1 MTYSIEEIAGI
12 IGGKIICNPNPDAVL
27 KDIANDSR
35 QITDGRETLFF
46 ALKGPRNDG
55 HRYLPALAGQGVGAI
70 VISQAPDDLAI
81 FRSSALILVKDT
93 LAALHKLASFHRH
106 RFTFPVIGVTGSN
119 GKTIIKEWLFELL
132 NHHFSIIRSPK
143 SYNSQ
148 IGVPLSVWLMNPAHS
163 LAIIEAGISE
173 PGEMENLE
181 KIISPEIGIL
191 ANIGSAHQEHFID
204 ARQKTIEK
212 LSLFKNSKKL
222 VFSADQGE
230 TTALAEQFCNSQRVQ
245 KINWSLAG
253 NPSLIRFDSEERPFS
268 TQISAQTPSGNFSF
282 EIPFTE
288 WSAIENACHCF
299 AATYALGV
307 NPDEITGRFA
317 NLQPV
322 AMRLEFK
329 QGKNRNILINDYYNS
344 DINALSIALSALSN
358 QALKGRLQKV
368 LILSDIKQTGI
379 PSAELYSMVAEMV
392 AKSGIN
398 RLVGI
403 GPDISENQHL
413 FSLEKNFYI
422 DTKHFLDEFL
432 FEKIQ
437 NSAILLK
444 GARDFQFEKISSV
457 LQEKAHQTILE
468 TDLNA
473 MVDNLNTYRSLLKS
487 GTRVMAMVKAFS
499 YGSGTTEIATL
510 LQFHGIS
517 YLAVAVADEGLEL
530 RAAGITTPILVMN
543 PEAGSFQNMIDHN
556 LEPNIYSFDLLKDF
570 AATAR
575 YNAVIDYPVHI
586 KIDTGMNRL
595 GFKESD
601 NLMKAAEFIHTSGN
615 LKACTVF
622 SHLAGADEPDLDA
635 FTFEQLEKFE
645 SFSHDFISQF
655 DYPILRHILNSAGI
669 ERFATY
675 QFDMVR
681 LGIGLYGVSAAGLP
695 LKNISTL
702 KTTVSQV
709 KEVADTET
717 VGYSRK
723 GKINQP
729 SKIAVI
735 PIGYAD
741 GLRRSLGNLN
751 GRVFVNGAYAPFIG
765 NICMDMAM
773 VDVTGLD
780 AHPGDSVEIFGP
792 HIPVTELAEKTGTI
806 AYEILTGISQRV
818 KRVYLQ
824 E

>member
-70 VISQAPDDLAI
+70 VISQVPDDLAI
-81 FRSSALILVKDT
+81 FKSSALILVKDT
-93 LAALHKLASFHRH
+93 LAALHRLASFHRH

-132 NHHFSIIRSPK
+132 NQHFSIIRSPK

-163 LAIIEAGISE
+163 LAVIEAGISE
-173 PGEMENLE
+173 PGEMKNLE
-181 KIISPEIGIL
+181 KIISPEIGVL
-191 ANIGSAHQEHFID
+191 TNIGSAHQEHFID
-204 ARQKTIEK
+204 ARQKTLEK
-212 LSLFKNSKKL
+212 LVLFKNSKKL

-230 TTALAEQFCNSQRVQ
+230 TTALAEQFCDSHRVH

-253 NPSLIRFDSEERPFS
+253 NPALIRFNSEERPFS
-268 TQISAQTPSGNFSF
+268 TMISAQTPSGNFSF
-282 EIPFTE
+282 EIPFNE
-288 WSAIENACHCF
+288 RSAIENACHCF
-299 AATYALGV
+299 AAAYALEV

-322 AMRLEFK
+322 AMRLEIK

-379 PSAELYSMVAEMV
+379 PSAELYSMVADMV
-392 AKSGIN
+392 AKSGVN

-403 GPDISENQHL
+403 GPEISENQHL
-413 FSLEKNFYI
+413 FSLEKDFYI
-422 DTKHFLDEFL
+422 DTKRFLEDFL
-432 FEKIQ
+432 FEKIHD
-437 NSAILLK
+437 SAILLK
-444 GARDFQFEKISSV
+444 GARDFHFEKISSV

-473 MVDNLNTYRSLLKS
+473 MVDNLNTYRSLLKP
-487 GTRVMAMVKAFS
+487 GTKVMAMVKAFS
-499 YGSGTTEIATL
+499 YGSGTVEIATL

-570 AATAR
+570 GATAR

-595 GFKESD
+595 GFKDSAD
-601 NLMKAAEFIHTSGN
+601 LMQAAEFIRTSGN
-615 LKACTVF
+615 LKACSVF
-622 SHLAGADEPDLDA
+622 SHLAGADEPGLDT
-635 FTFEQLEKFE
+635 FTLEQLKKFE
-645 SFSHDFISQF
+645 SLSHDFISRF

-669 ERFATY
+669 ERFAPY
-675 QFDMVR
+675 QYDMVR
-681 LGIGLYGVSAAGLP
+681 LGIGLYGVSVSGLP

-709 KEVADTET
+709 KEVNETET

-723 GKINQP
+723 GKITRP

-735 PIGYAD
+735 PVGYAD
-741 GLRRSLGNLN
+741 GLRRNLGNRN

-773 VDVTGLD
+773 IDVTGLEV
-780 AHPGDSVEIFGP
+780 HPGDSVEIFGP
-792 HIPVTELAEKTGTI
+792 HIPVTELADKTGTI